1 MQVLFL
7 FFSNFFEIL
16 FSRLPSDPSDQIED
30 TCQVRQQPA
39 DGHGP
44 PDPHNPDGRNGGE
57 QIGQGDAG
65 SQGNDSEHHGNP
77 RLPDRPVEAV
87 EEEEAADTVVEG
99 SLDMQIPDALGDDGG
114 RKFDSSINQKTLTGP
129 IKPVFFC
136 QF

>member
-44 PDPHNPDGRNGGE
+44 PDPHNPDSRNGGE

-87 EEEEAADTVVEG
+87 EEEEAADTTVEG
-99 SLDMQIPDALGDDGG
+99 SLDMQIPDA